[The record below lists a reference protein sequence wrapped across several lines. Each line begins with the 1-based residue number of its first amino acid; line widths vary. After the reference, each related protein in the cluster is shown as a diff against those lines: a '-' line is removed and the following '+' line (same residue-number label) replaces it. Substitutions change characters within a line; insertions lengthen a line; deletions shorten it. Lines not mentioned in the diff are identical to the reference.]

1 MDPVA
6 ALLAAGLVPGTTLPP
21 TSRYATTGTRV
32 HTPATAPGG
41 PPQEQ
46 PVPVAHFGRRLVPRP
61 DRLAASHEVA
71 CTQGDRRDTLA
82 AAVFGDP
89 LLWWRLADA
98 NGVIDPATMTSP
110 PGRVLRVASDE
121 GVPGG

>member
-6 ALLAAGLVPGTTLPP
+6 ALLAAGLVPGVSLPA
-21 TSRYATTGTRV
+21 TSRYAAVGTRV
-32 HTPATAPGG
+32 HTPAAPPGE
-41 PPQEQ
+41 PE
-46 PVPVAHFGRRLVPRP
+46 VPVAHFARRLVPRP
-61 DRLAASHEVA
+61 DRLAAAHEIA
-71 CTQGDRRDTLA
+71 CTQGDRRDTVA

-98 NGVIDPATMTSP
+98 NGVIDPAGMTTP
-110 PGRVLRVASDE
+110 AGRKLQVPQPQ

>member
-6 ALLAAGLVPGTTLPP
+6 ALLAAGLVPGVSLPP
-21 TSRYATTGTRV
+21 TSRYATVGTTV
-32 HTPATAPGG
+32 HPPAAAPG
-41 PPQEQ
+41 Q
-46 PVPVAHFGRRLVPRP
+46 PVAHLRRRLVPRP
-61 DRLAASHEVA
+61 DRLATSHEVT

-98 NGVIDPATMTSP
+98 NGVLDPATMTTP
-110 PGRVLRVASDE
+110 PGRVLRVALE
-121 GVPGG
+121 QGVPGG